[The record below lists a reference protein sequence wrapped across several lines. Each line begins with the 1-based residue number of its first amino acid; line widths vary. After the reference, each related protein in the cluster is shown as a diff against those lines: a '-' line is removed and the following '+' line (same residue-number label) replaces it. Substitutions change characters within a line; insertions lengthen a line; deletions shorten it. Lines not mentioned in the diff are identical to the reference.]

1 MKTLA
6 QRSLRQRTFDFVEEE
21 LPALGANDVL
31 VRMDAVGLCHSD
43 LPRYTGRAT
52 IAVSSRGYRE
62 SIPVTF
68 PCMVGHEPVGTV
80 VDIGSAVTRFAVG
93 DHVTGHM
100 PTCFRTHLVI
110 REDAMIFKYP
120 EKIAHGLS
128 LLRCRAA
135 WRIVNILNM
144 ATQQS
149 RVKRP
154 LLDADT
160 WGCW

>member
-6 QRSLRQRTFDFVEEE
+6 AKIVAPRTFDFVEEE

-80 VDIGSAVTRFAVG
+80 VEV
-93 DHVTGHM
+93 
-100 PTCFRTHLVI
+100 
-110 REDAMIFKYP
+110 
-120 EKIAHGLS
+120 
-128 LLRCRAA
+128 LLRGSRLATTLQDICLPVSA
-135 WRIVNILNM
+135 RIL
-144 ATQQS
+144 
-149 RVKRP
+149 
-154 LLDADT
+154 
-160 WGCW
+160 